1 MEFLDWLQNTGL
13 ATWISQSD
21 SIWVYPGVLTAHT
34 IGLGLLVGV
43 SAAIDLRLLGCA
55 PDVPLAPLER
65 FFPIMWVGFWINA
78 FSGCAL
84 FAAAATTMGVN
95 RIFYVKLALVFTGVV
110 LIRRIRRTVFRDRAT
125 VDTNRVSPEGMLL
138 AAASLVVWTCA
149 IVAGRLT
156 AYY

>member
-34 IGLGLLVGV
+34 IGLSLLVGV
-43 SAAIDLRLLGCA
+43 SAALDLRLLGYA

-65 FFPIMWVGFWINA
+65 YFPIMWVGFWINA
-78 FSGCAL
+78 FSGVAL

-95 RIFYVKLALVFTGVV
+95 WIFYAKLAFVFAGVV
-110 LIRRIRRTVFRDRAT
+110 LIRLIRRTVFQDRAA
-125 VDTNRVSPEGMLL
+125 VGTNRVSSRARRL